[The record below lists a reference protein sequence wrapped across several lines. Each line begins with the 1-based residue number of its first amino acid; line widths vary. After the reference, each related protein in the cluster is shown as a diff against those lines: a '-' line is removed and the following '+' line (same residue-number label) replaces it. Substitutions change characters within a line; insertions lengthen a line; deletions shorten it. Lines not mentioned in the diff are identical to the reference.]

1 MNAHRV
7 HDDAEQA
14 LERWSAEFWDERYS
28 SAPALWSGH
37 VNATVVDETSELPR
51 GRALDVG
58 CGEGGDALWLAERGW
73 QVLGIDVSRV
83 ALDRAA
89 GHAHTAGPDVAGR
102 LTWERRDLLTWAPAA
117 STYDLVSVPFL
128 HLPSATRTRVYAGLA
143 AAVAPGGTFLV
154 VAHHPSDIGVVPRP
168 PEPDLF
174 FTAEDLAAD
183 LDDRWDVLTCE
194 SRARPGTHPDG
205 HDVTLHDTVLRAVRR
220 GSAPRGVSYSLT
232 DE

>member
-1 MNAHRV
+1 MNTHHV

-37 VNATVVDETSELPR
+37 VNATVVDETSELPQ

-73 QVLGIDVSRV
+73 QVLGIDVSRI

-89 GHAHTAGPDVAGR
+89 GHARTAGPEVSAR
-102 LTWERRDLLTWAPAA
+102 LTWEQRDLLTWVPAV

-128 HLPSATRTRVYAGLA
+128 HLPPATRVPVYAGLA
-143 AAVAPGGTFLV
+143 DAVAPGGMFLV

-174 FTAEDLAAD
+174 FTAEDLTAE
-183 LDDRWDVLTCE
+183 LDDRWDVVTCDT
-194 SRARPGTHPDG
+194 RARPGTHPDG
-205 HDVTLHDTVLRAVRR
+205 YDVTLHDTVVRAVRR
-220 GSAPRGVSYSLT
+220 G
-232 DE
+232 